1 MAIDYATDIGQ
12 VRVLIADVDEDNL
25 LLTDEQIRAYLKIAR
40 GRIKRAAAQA
50 LDAIATSEV
59 LISKKIRTQDLQTDG
74 PAVAAELRA
83 QAKALREQADEED
96 EDWGMEIVYFDPNA
110 EIGRAARRER
120 GDTRERTRRKGSL
133 LGRPG
138 ETQHEHGK

>member
-1 MAIDYATDIGQ
+1 MAIDYDTDIGQ
-12 VRVLIADVDEDNL
+12 VRALIADVDEDNL

-110 EIGRAARRER
+110 AYR
-120 GDTRERTRRKGSL
+120 G
-133 LGRPG
+133 
-138 ETQHEHGK
+138 